1 MIVYPS
7 TGRKFLQIDVETGGR
22 EGEEERKRNG
32 WGGKERKKRGRT
44 KECNNRK
51 GVYVFQMSKRPRQRA
66 SASNYPWILVK
77 MEDRCF
83 YVGASSA
90 LSLRALKK
98 HLTPFKTLSRLSSA
112 PLNSGG
118 PELSKIRRKPF
129 PLLPILDTF
138 LPFFFLT
145 IGTTY
150 YKGGEGED

>member
-1 MIVYPS
+1 M
-7 TGRKFLQIDVETGGR
+7 G
-22 EGEEERKRNG
+22 
-32 WGGKERKKRGRT
+32 GGKERKKRGRT

-145 IGTTY
+145 TGTTY
-150 YKGGEGED
+150 YKGERERIKIDFITGERGPGFRLVVWVRERGILR